1 MKDPNPSTFDTAVIG
16 AGLAGLVAA
25 NRLADAG
32 RSVIV
37 VDGLGA
43 SGGRSRTS
51 LLADHLVNQGP
62 HALYVGGHADRALQR
77 LGIPVEGGAPPTRGT
92 RGLYDDRLHL
102 LPAGPVSLL
111 RTSLLS
117 PVEKM
122 TVGALLA
129 RLPRL
134 DPVPLDDVTVDDW
147 IDSVTRREAV
157 RNLLAA
163 LFRLA
168 TYVNCPELLSAGA
181 ALRQLSMAVDDGVL
195 YLHGG
200 WQTLVDG
207 LTTRAEAAGVVFR
220 YDGSVTGVLGE
231 SPRLAIRTATED
243 LSARPT
249 IVAAGGPETA
259 ERLTG
264 ATGLVEAAG
273 PPTRVAVLDLALDHQ
288 PDHRFVLGIDHPVY
302 FSVHGPPARL
312 APDGQ
317 ATASAVRYLHP
328 GADGPADENRS
339 ALEDI
344 AAASGVQAS
353 SLLADRYLHAMTVA
367 HGIPLAERGGLAG
380 RPGMDAAD
388 RPGVLI
394 AGDWVGPEGMLADA
408 AAASAWAA
416 ADVLLGT
423 P

>member
-243 LSARPT
+243 LSARTT

-380 RPGMDAAD
+380 RPGIDAAD

-408 AAASAWAA
+408 ATSSAWAA
-416 ADVLLGT
+416 ADALLGT

>member
-43 SGGRSRTS
+43 SGGRARTS

-62 HALYVGGHADRALQR
+62 HALYVGGHADRALRR

-92 RGLYDDRLHL
+92 RCLYDDRLHL

-157 RNLLAA
+157 RNLLTA

-243 LSARPT
+243 LSARTT

-317 ATASAVRYLHP
+317 AAASAVRYLHP
-328 GADGPADENRS
+328 DADDPADENRS

-353 SLLADRYLHAMTVA
+353 SLLADRYLHAMTVT

-380 RPGMDAAD
+380 RPGIDAAD

>member
-43 SGGRSRTS
+43 SGGRARTS

-62 HALYVGGHADRALQR
+62 HALYVGGHADRALRR

-92 RGLYDDRLHL
+92 RGLYDNRLHL

-157 RNLLAA
+157 RNLLTA

-243 LSARPT
+243 LSARTT

-273 PPTRVAVLDLALDHQ
+273 PPTRAAVLDLALDHQ

-317 ATASAVRYLHP
+317 AAASAVRYLHP
-328 GADGPADENRS
+328 DADDPADENRS

-344 AAASGVQAS
+344 AAACGVQAS

-380 RPGMDAAD
+380 RPGIDAAD

-408 AAASAWAA
+408 ATSSAWAA
-416 ADVLLGT
+416 ADALLGT

>member
-43 SGGRSRTS
+43 SGGRARTS

-207 LTTRAEAAGVVFR
+207 LTTRAETAGVVFR

-243 LSARPT
+243 LSARTT

-317 ATASAVRYLHP
+317 AAASAVRYLHP
-328 GADGPADENRS
+328 GADDPADENRS

-344 AAASGVQAS
+344 AAACGVQAVATRRP
-353 SLLADRYLHAMTVA
+353 LPPRHDRRPRHPV
-367 HGIPLAERGGLAG
+367 GGAG
-380 RPGMDAAD
+380 RPRRTTGD
-388 RPGVLI
+388 RCR
-394 AGDWVGPEGMLADA
+394 
-408 AAASAWAA
+408 
-416 ADVLLGT
+416 
-423 P
+423 

>member
-243 LSARPT
+243 LSARTT

-380 RPGMDAAD
+380 RPGIDAAD

-408 AAASAWAA
+408 ATSSAWAA

>member
-43 SGGRSRTS
+43 SGGRARTS

-62 HALYVGGHADRALQR
+62 HALYVGGHADRALRR

-92 RGLYDDRLHL
+92 RCLYDDRLHL

-243 LSARPT
+243 LSARTT

-328 GADGPADENRS
+328 RADGPADENRS

-353 SLLADRYLHAMTVA
+353 SLLADRYLHAMTVT

-380 RPGMDAAD
+380 RPGIDAAD

>member
-92 RGLYDDRLHL
+92 RCLYDDRLHL

-243 LSARPT
+243 LSARTT

-328 GADGPADENRS
+328 RADDPADENRS

-353 SLLADRYLHAMTVA
+353 SLLADRYLHAMTVT

-380 RPGMDAAD
+380 RPGIDAAD

-408 AAASAWAA
+408 ATSSAWAA
-416 ADVLLGT
+416 ADALLGT

>member
-37 VDGLGA
+37 ADGLGA
-43 SGGRSRTS
+43 SGGRARTS

-62 HALYVGGHADRALQR
+62 HALYVGGHADRALRR

-92 RGLYDDRLHL
+92 RCLYDDRLHL

-243 LSARPT
+243 LSARTT

-328 GADGPADENRS
+328 RADGPADENRS

-353 SLLADRYLHAMTVA
+353 SLLADRYLHAMTVT

-380 RPGMDAAD
+380 RPGIDAAD

>member
-43 SGGRSRTS
+43 SGGRARTS

-77 LGIPVEGGAPPTRGT
+77 LGIPGEGGAPPTRGT

-102 LPAGPVSLL
+102 LPAGPVALL

-147 IDSVTRREAV
+147 IDSVTRREAI

-273 PPTRVAVLDLALDHQ
+273 PPTRAAVRDLALDHQ

-328 GADGPADENRS
+328 RAEGPADENRS

-353 SLLADRYLHAMTVA
+353 SLLADRYLHAMTVS

-380 RPGMDAAD
+380 RPGIDAAD

>member
-1 MKDPNPSTFDTAVIG
+1 MDTPRENAFDTAVVG

-37 VDGLGA
+37 LDGLGA
-43 SGGRSRTS
+43 SGGRARTS

-62 HALYVGGHADRALQR
+62 HALYVGGHASRALR
-77 LGIPVEGGAPPTRGT
+77 HLGVPVEGEAPPTRGT

-122 TVGALLA
+122 AVGALLA

-134 DPVPLDDVTVDDW
+134 DPVPLDEVTVADW

-168 TYVNCPELLSAGA
+168 TYADCPELQSAGA
-181 ALRQLSMAVDDGVL
+181 ALRQLSMALDDGVL

-200 WQTLVDG
+200 WQSLVDG
-207 LTTRAEAAGVVFR
+207 LTTRAVAAGVVFR
-220 YDGSVTGVLGE
+220 YDGSVTGILGD
-231 SPRLAIRTATED
+231 SPRLTIRTATED
-243 LSARPT
+243 LSARNAV
-249 IVAAGGPETA
+249 VAAGGPETA

-273 PPTRVAVLDLALDHQ
+273 PPTRAAVLDLALDRQ
-288 PDHRFVLGIDHPVY
+288 PDHQFVLGIDRPVY

-312 APDGQ
+312 APAGQ
-317 ATASAVRYLHP
+317 AIASAARYLHP
-328 GADGPADENRS
+328 DADDAAGENRS

-344 AAASGVQAS
+344 AAACGVQAS
-353 SLLADRYLHAMTVA
+353 SLLADRYLHSMTVA
-367 HGIPLAERGGLAG
+367 HGTPLAERGGLAG
-380 RPGMDAAD
+380 RPGIEAAD

-408 AAASAWAA
+408 AASSAWAA
-416 ADVLLGT
+416 ADTLLGT